1 MTLRLI
7 RRNRSFR
14 LLISGAAAAN
24 LGDGIAALALPWLAT
39 LISRDPFHIAAVAF
53 AARLPWFLL
62 ALPVGVITDRADRQV
77 LMLRADLA
85 RVVLSF
91 GIVALILG
99 APALPLADG
108 DGSATRLI
116 WIIAALAFALGT
128 AEVFRDN
135 AAQTVLPMLVE
146 ARDLET
152 ANGQIWSVEQ
162 VMGAFVGPPLAGLL
176 IALALPLP
184 FSFNALAFGL
194 AALSVW
200 AIAFPA
206 RVLPAIRTG
215 FWVEMRDGLAWMF
228 AHRII
233 LQLAVMLGLLNALH
247 VGAATF
253 LVLFSQEILDLG
265 AFGHGLIL
273 TAGAAGGVL
282 GGLICPTIAARLG
295 PRHSLRL
302 ALAVMPLSYLA
313 IFLTSSAGV
322 VAAGEFLGIFAGM
335 LWNVVTVSYRQ
346 RFIPSAILG
355 RVNAIYR
362 FFGWGMMP
370 VGALLAV
377 VLVAQIEPGLGR
389 EAALRAPFLAASLG
403 LAGMFLY
410 GIGFLRLGRP

>member
-1 MTLRLI
+1 
-7 RRNRSFR
+7 
-14 LLISGAAAAN
+14 
-24 LGDGIAALALPWLAT
+24 
-39 LISRDPFHIAAVAF
+39 
-53 AARLPWFLL
+53 
-62 ALPVGVITDRADRQV
+62 
-77 LMLRADLA
+77 
-85 RVVLSF
+85 
-91 GIVALILG
+91 
-99 APALPLADG
+99 
-108 DGSATRLI
+108 
-116 WIIAALAFALGT
+116 
-128 AEVFRDN
+128 
-135 AAQTVLPMLVE
+135 
-146 ARDLET
+146 
-152 ANGQIWSVEQ
+152 
-162 VMGAFVGPPLAGLL
+162 
-176 IALALPLP
+176 
-184 FSFNALAFGL
+184 
-194 AALSVW
+194 
-200 AIAFPA
+200 
-206 RVLPAIRTG
+206 
-215 FWVEMRDGLAWMF
+215 MRDGLAWMF

-253 LVLFSQEILDLG
+253 LVLFSQEILGLG

-370 VGALLAV
+370 VGALLAG